1 MIRENLKDYNSTK
14 QSVITIGTFDGV
26 HIGHKKI
33 INQLTSISSK
43 NNLISILLSFFPHP
57 KMVLQNDK
65 ELKLINTIQE
75 KEGLLN
81 SLNLDYLIIKEF
93 TKEFSRLSA
102 LEFVRDILVNKL
114 NAKHIIIGYDH
125 HFGRN
130 RTANIEQLKEFGE
143 LYDFKVTEILA
154 QDIDDIAIS
163 STKIR
168 KALINGEI
176 TLANKFL
183 GYNFFFSGNV
193 VHGNNIGK
201 TISFPTANI
210 KIDAPY
216 KLVPKNGV
224 YIVKTT
230 IENQITFGMM
240 NIGYNPTFNGKQK
253 SIEIHFINFN
263 KNIYDKTLTIEM
275 ILRIRNE
282 IKFNTVD
289 DLKKQLE
296 QDKLSTLNYIK
307 SLNIWYQIKYD

>member
-1 MIRENLKDYNSTK
+1 LIRENLKDYNSTK
-14 QSVITIGTFDGV
+14 PSVITIGTFDGV

-33 INQLTSISSK
+33 INQITSISSK
-43 NNLISILLSFFPHP
+43 YNLISILLSFFPHP
-57 KMVLQNDK
+57 KMVLQNDN

-81 SLNLDYLIIKEF
+81 SLNLDYLIIKDF

-230 IENQITFGMM
+230 IDNQITFGMM

-307 SLNIWYQIKYD
+307 SLNI

>member
-1 MIRENLKDYNSTK
+1 LIRENLQDYNSTK
-14 QSVITIGTFDGV
+14 PSVITIGTFDGV
-26 HIGHKKI
+26 HIGHTKI
-33 INQLTSISSK
+33 INQLITISLK
-43 NNLISILLSFFPHP
+43 NNLTSILLSFFPHP
-57 KMVLQNDK
+57 KMVLQNDN

-93 TKEFSRLSA
+93 TKDFSRLSA

-176 TLANKFL
+176 KLANKFL
-183 GYNFFFSGNV
+183 GYNFFFNGDV

-210 KIDAPY
+210 KVDQPY
-216 KLVPKNGV
+216 KLIPKNGV
-224 YIVKTT
+224 YIVKT
-230 IENQITFGMM
+230 IIDNQTTFGMM
-240 NIGYNPTFNGKQK
+240 NIGYNPTFNRKQK
-253 SIEIHFINFN
+253 SIEIHFLNFN
-263 KNIYDKTLTIEM
+263 KNIYHKNLTIEM
-275 ILRIRNE
+275 IMRIRNE
-282 IKFNTVD
+282 IKFNSVE

-307 SLNIWYQIKYD
+307 SLNI

>member
-1 MIRENLKDYNSTK
+1 MIRENLQDYNSTK
-14 QSVITIGTFDGV
+14 PSVITIGTFDGV
-26 HIGHKKI
+26 HIGHTKI
-33 INQLTSISSK
+33 INQLITISLK
-43 NNLISILLSFFPHP
+43 NNLTSILLSFFPHP
-57 KMVLQNDK
+57 KMVLQNDN

-176 TLANKFL
+176 KLANKFL
-183 GYNFFFSGNV
+183 GYNFFFNGDV

-210 KIDAPY
+210 KVDQPY
-216 KLVPKNGV
+216 KLIPKNGV
-224 YIVKTT
+224 YIVKT
-230 IENQITFGMM
+230 IIDNQTTFGMM

-253 SIEIHFINFN
+253 SIEIHFLNFT
-263 KNIYDKTLTIEM
+263 KNIYHKNLTIEM
-275 ILRIRNE
+275 IMRIRNE
-282 IKFNTVD
+282 IKFNSVE

-307 SLNIWYQIKYD
+307 SLNI

>member
-1 MIRENLKDYNSTK
+1 MIRENLQDYNSTK
-14 QSVITIGTFDGV
+14 PSVITIGTFDGV
-26 HIGHKKI
+26 HIGHTKI
-33 INQLTSISSK
+33 INQLITISLK
-43 NNLISILLSFFPHP
+43 NNLTSILLSFFPHP
-57 KMVLQNDK
+57 KMVLQNDN

-176 TLANKFL
+176 KLANKFL
-183 GYNFFFSGNV
+183 GYNFFFSGDV
-193 VHGNNIGK
+193 IHGNNIGK

-210 KIDAPY
+210 KVDQPY
-216 KLVPKNGV
+216 KLIPKNGV
-224 YIVKTT
+224 YIVKT
-230 IENQITFGMM
+230 IIDNQTTFGMM

-253 SIEIHFINFN
+253 SIEIHFLNFT
-263 KNIYDKTLTIEM
+263 KNIYHKNLTIEM
-275 ILRIRNE
+275 IMRIRNE
-282 IKFNTVD
+282 IKFNSVE

-296 QDKLSTLNYIK
+296 QDKLSTLNHIK
-307 SLNIWYQIKYD
+307 RLNI

>member
-14 QSVITIGTFDGV
+14 PSVITIGTFDGV

-33 INQLTSISSK
+33 INQITSISSK

-57 KMVLQNDK
+57 KMVLQNDN

-81 SLNLDYLIIKEF
+81 SLNLDYLIIKDF

-230 IENQITFGMM
+230 IDNQITFGMM

-307 SLNIWYQIKYD
+307 SLNI

>member
-1 MIRENLKDYNSTK
+1 MIRENLQDYNSTK
-14 QSVITIGTFDGV
+14 PSVVTIGTFDGV
-26 HIGHKKI
+26 HIGHTKI
-33 INQLTSISSK
+33 INQLTTISLK
-43 NNLISILLSFFPHP
+43 NNLTSILLSFFPHP
-57 KMVLQNDK
+57 KMVLQNDN

-93 TKEFSRLSA
+93 TKDFSRLSA

-176 TLANKFL
+176 KLANKFL
-183 GYNFFFSGNV
+183 GYNFFFSGDV

-210 KIDAPY
+210 KVDQPY
-216 KLVPKNGV
+216 KLIPKNGV
-224 YIVKTT
+224 YIVKT
-230 IENQITFGMM
+230 IIDNQTTFGMM

-253 SIEIHFINFN
+253 SIEIHFLNFT
-263 KNIYDKTLTIEM
+263 KNIYHKNLTIEM
-275 ILRIRNE
+275 IMRIRNE
-282 IKFNTVD
+282 IKFNSVE

-307 SLNIWYQIKYD
+307 SLNI

>member
-230 IENQITFGMM
+230 IDNQITFGMM

-307 SLNIWYQIKYD
+307 SLNI

>member
-14 QSVITIGTFDGV
+14 PSVITIGTFDGV

-33 INQLTSISSK
+33 INQLTSISSQ

-57 KMVLQNDK
+57 KMVLQNDN

-230 IENQITFGMM
+230 IDNQITFGMM

-307 SLNIWYQIKYD
+307 SLNI

>member
-14 QSVITIGTFDGV
+14 PSVITIGTFDGV

-81 SLNLDYLIIKEF
+81 SLNLDYFIIKEF

-230 IENQITFGMM
+230 IDNQITFGMM

-307 SLNIWYQIKYD
+307 SLNI

>member
-14 QSVITIGTFDGV
+14 PSVITIGTFDGV

-57 KMVLQNDK
+57 KMVLQNDN

-81 SLNLDYLIIKEF
+81 SLNLDYLIIKKF

-176 TLANKFL
+176 RLANKFL
-183 GYNFFFSGNV
+183 GYNFFFSGDV

-210 KIDAPY
+210 KIDTPY

-224 YIVKTT
+224 YIVKT
-230 IENQITFGMM
+230 IIDNQITFGMM

-263 KNIYDKTLTIEM
+263 KNIYHKNLTIEM
-275 ILRIRNE
+275 ISRIRNE
-282 IKFNTVD
+282 IKFNTVE

-307 SLNIWYQIKYD
+307 SLNI

>member
-1 MIRENLKDYNSTK
+1 LIRENLKDYNSTK

-57 KMVLQNDK
+57 KMVLQNDN

-176 TLANKFL
+176 KLANKFL
-183 GYNFFFSGNV
+183 GYNFFFSGDV

-210 KIDAPY
+210 KVDQPY
-216 KLVPKNGV
+216 KLIPKNGV
-224 YIVKTT
+224 YIVKT
-230 IENQITFGMM
+230 IIDNQTTFGMM
-240 NIGYNPTFNGKQK
+240 NIGYNPTFDGKQK
-253 SIEIHFINFN
+253 SIEIHFLNFN
-263 KNIYDKTLTIEM
+263 KNIYHKNLTIEM
-275 ILRIRNE
+275 IMRIRNE
-282 IKFNTVD
+282 IRFNSVD
-289 DLKKQLE
+289 DLKKQLG
-296 QDKLSTLNYIK
+296 QDKLSTLNYIN
-307 SLNIWYQIKYD
+307 SLNI

>member
-1 MIRENLKDYNSTK
+1 MIRENLQDYNSTK
-14 QSVITIGTFDGV
+14 PSVVTIGTFDGV
-26 HIGHKKI
+26 HIGHTKI
-33 INQLTSISSK
+33 INQLTTISLK
-43 NNLISILLSFFPHP
+43 NNLTSILLSFFPHP
-57 KMVLQNDK
+57 KMVLQNDN

-176 TLANKFL
+176 KLANKFL
-183 GYNFFFSGNV
+183 GYNFFFSGDV

-210 KIDAPY
+210 KVDQPY
-216 KLVPKNGV
+216 KLIPKNGV
-224 YIVKTT
+224 YIVKT
-230 IENQITFGMM
+230 IIDNQTTFGMM
-240 NIGYNPTFNGKQK
+240 NIGYNPTFDGKQK
-253 SIEIHFINFN
+253 SIEIHFLNFN
-263 KNIYDKTLTIEM
+263 KNIYHKNLTIEM
-275 ILRIRNE
+275 IMRIRNE
-282 IKFNTVD
+282 IKFNSVE

-307 SLNIWYQIKYD
+307 SLNI

>member
-1 MIRENLKDYNSTK
+1 MIRENLQDYNSTK
-14 QSVITIGTFDGV
+14 PSVITIGTFDGV
-26 HIGHKKI
+26 HIGHTKI
-33 INQLTSISSK
+33 INQLTTISLK
-43 NNLISILLSFFPHP
+43 NNLTSILLSFFPHP
-57 KMVLQNDK
+57 KMVLQNDN

-176 TLANKFL
+176 KLANKFL
-183 GYNFFFSGNV
+183 GYNFFFSGDV

-210 KIDAPY
+210 KVDQPY
-216 KLVPKNGV
+216 KLIPKNGV
-224 YIVKTT
+224 YIVKT
-230 IENQITFGMM
+230 IIDNQTTFGMM

-253 SIEIHFINFN
+253 SIEIHFLNFT
-263 KNIYDKTLTIEM
+263 KNIYHKNLTIEM
-275 ILRIRNE
+275 IMRIRNE
-282 IKFNTVD
+282 IKFNSVE

-307 SLNIWYQIKYD
+307 SLNI

>member
-1 MIRENLKDYNSTK
+1 LIRENLKDYNSTK
-14 QSVITIGTFDGV
+14 PSVLTIGTFDGV
-26 HIGHKKI
+26 HVGHKKI
-33 INQLTSISSK
+33 INQLTTISSE

-57 KMVLQNDK
+57 KMVLQNDN

-81 SLNLDYLIIKEF
+81 SLNLDYLIIKKF

-176 TLANKFL
+176 RLANKFL
-183 GYNFFFSGNV
+183 GYNFFFSGDV

-224 YIVKTT
+224 YIVKT
-230 IENQITFGMM
+230 IIDNQITFGMM

-263 KNIYDKTLTIEM
+263 KNIYHKNLTIEM
-275 ILRIRNE
+275 ISRIRNE
-282 IKFNTVD
+282 IKFNTVE

-307 SLNIWYQIKYD
+307 SLNI

>member
-176 TLANKFL
+176 ILANKFL

-210 KIDAPY
+210 KIDASY

-230 IENQITFGMM
+230 IDNQITFGMM

-307 SLNIWYQIKYD
+307 SLNI

>member
-1 MIRENLKDYNSTK
+1 MIRENLQDYNSTK
-14 QSVITIGTFDGV
+14 PSVVTIGTFDGV
-26 HIGHKKI
+26 HIGHTKI
-33 INQLTSISSK
+33 INQLTTISLK
-43 NNLISILLSFFPHP
+43 NNLKSILLSFFPHP
-57 KMVLQNDK
+57 KMVLQNDN

-81 SLNLDYLIIKEF
+81 GLNLDYLIIKEF

-176 TLANKFL
+176 KLANKFL
-183 GYNFFFSGNV
+183 GYNFFFSGDV

-210 KIDAPY
+210 KVDQPY
-216 KLVPKNGV
+216 KLIPKNGV
-224 YIVKTT
+224 YIVKT
-230 IENQITFGMM
+230 IIDNQTTFGMM
-240 NIGYNPTFNGKQK
+240 NIGYNPTFDGKQK
-253 SIEIHFINFN
+253 SIEIHFLNFN
-263 KNIYDKTLTIEM
+263 KNIYHKNLTIEM
-275 ILRIRNE
+275 IMRIRNE
-282 IKFNTVD
+282 IRFNSVD
-289 DLKKQLE
+289 DLKKQLG
-296 QDKLSTLNYIK
+296 QDKLSTLNYIN
-307 SLNIWYQIKYD
+307 SLNI

>member
-1 MIRENLKDYNSTK
+1 MIRENLQDYNSTK
-14 QSVITIGTFDGV
+14 PSVITIGTFDGV
-26 HIGHKKI
+26 HIGHTKI
-33 INQLTSISSK
+33 INQLTTISLK
-43 NNLISILLSFFPHP
+43 NNLTSILLSFFPHP
-57 KMVLQNDK
+57 KMVLQNDN

-176 TLANKFL
+176 KLANKFL
-183 GYNFFFSGNV
+183 GYNFFFSGDV

-210 KIDAPY
+210 KVNQPY
-216 KLVPKNGV
+216 KLIPKNGV
-224 YIVKTT
+224 YIVKT
-230 IENQITFGMM
+230 IIDNQTTFGMM

-253 SIEIHFINFN
+253 SIEIHFLNFT
-263 KNIYDKTLTIEM
+263 KNIYHKNLTIEM
-275 ILRIRNE
+275 IMRIRNE
-282 IKFNTVD
+282 IKFNSVE

-307 SLNIWYQIKYD
+307 SLNI

>member
-1 MIRENLKDYNSTK
+1 MIRENLQDYNSTK
-14 QSVITIGTFDGV
+14 PSVITIGTFDGV
-26 HIGHKKI
+26 HIGHTKI
-33 INQLTSISSK
+33 INQLITISLK
-43 NNLISILLSFFPHP
+43 NNLTSILLSFFPHH
-57 KMVLQNDK
+57 KMVLQNDN

-176 TLANKFL
+176 KLANKFL
-183 GYNFFFSGNV
+183 GYNFFFNGDV

-210 KIDAPY
+210 KVDQPY
-216 KLVPKNGV
+216 KLIPKNGV
-224 YIVKTT
+224 YIVKT
-230 IENQITFGMM
+230 IIDNQTTFGMM
-240 NIGYNPTFNGKQK
+240 NIGYNPTFNRKQK
-253 SIEIHFINFN
+253 SIEIHFLNFN
-263 KNIYDKTLTIEM
+263 KNIYHKNLTIEM
-275 ILRIRNE
+275 IMRIRNE
-282 IKFNTVD
+282 IKFNSVE

-307 SLNIWYQIKYD
+307 SLNI

>member
-1 MIRENLKDYNSTK
+1 LIRENLKDYNSTK

-210 KIDAPY
+210 KINTPY

-224 YIVKTT
+224 YIVKT
-230 IENQITFGMM
+230 IIDKQITFGMM

-263 KNIYDKTLTIEM
+263 KNIYNKNLIIEM

-282 IKFNTVD
+282 IKFNTVV

-307 SLNIWYQIKYD
+307 SLNI

>member
-14 QSVITIGTFDGV
+14 PSVITIGTFDGV

-33 INQLTSISSK
+33 INQITSISSK
-43 NNLISILLSFFPHP
+43 YNLISILLSFFPHP
-57 KMVLQNDK
+57 KMVLQNDN

-81 SLNLDYLIIKEF
+81 SLNLDYLIIKDF

-230 IENQITFGMM
+230 IDNQITFGMM

-307 SLNIWYQIKYD
+307 SLNI

>member
-14 QSVITIGTFDGV
+14 PSVITIGTFDGV

-57 KMVLQNDK
+57 KMVLQNDN
-65 ELKLINTIQE
+65 EIKLINTIQE
-75 KEGLLN
+75 KESLLN

-176 TLANKFL
+176 RLANKFL
-183 GYNFFFSGNV
+183 GYNFFFSGDV
-193 VHGNNIGK
+193 IHGNNIGK

-210 KIDAPY
+210 KIDTPY

-224 YIVKTT
+224 YIVKT
-230 IENQITFGMM
+230 IIDNQITFGMM

-263 KNIYDKTLTIEM
+263 KNIYHKNLTIEM
-275 ILRIRNE
+275 ISRIRNE
-282 IKFNTVD
+282 IKFNTVE

-307 SLNIWYQIKYD
+307 SLNI

>member
-1 MIRENLKDYNSTK
+1 M
-14 QSVITIGTFDGV
+14 ITIGTFDGV

-168 KALINGEI
+168 KSLINGEI
-176 TLANKFL
+176 RLANKFL

-224 YIVKTT
+224 YIVKT
-230 IENQITFGMM
+230 IIDNQITFGMM

-253 SIEIHFINFN
+253 SIEIHFMNFN

-282 IKFNTVD
+282 IKFNSVD

-307 SLNIWYQIKYD
+307 SLNI

>member
-14 QSVITIGTFDGV
+14 PSVITIGTFDGV

-57 KMVLQNDK
+57 KMVLQNDN

-210 KIDAPY
+210 KIDTPY

-224 YIVKTT
+224 YIVKT
-230 IENQITFGMM
+230 IIDNQITFGMM

-307 SLNIWYQIKYD
+307 SLNI

>member
-14 QSVITIGTFDGV
+14 PSVITIGTFDGV

-33 INQLTSISSK
+33 INQITSISSK

-57 KMVLQNDK
+57 KMVLQNDN

-193 VHGNNIGK
+193 LHGNNIGK

-230 IENQITFGMM
+230 IDNQITFGMM

-307 SLNIWYQIKYD
+307 SLNI

>member
-43 NNLISILLSFFPHP
+43 NNLISVLLSFFPHP

-230 IENQITFGMM
+230 IDNQITFGMM

-307 SLNIWYQIKYD
+307 SLNI

>member
-1 MIRENLKDYNSTK
+1 MIRENLQDYNSTK
-14 QSVITIGTFDGV
+14 PSVITIGTFDGV
-26 HIGHKKI
+26 HIGHTKI
-33 INQLTSISSK
+33 INQLTTISLK

-57 KMVLQNDK
+57 KMVLQNDN

-176 TLANKFL
+176 KLANKFL
-183 GYNFFFSGNV
+183 GYNFFFSGDV

-210 KIDAPY
+210 KVNQPY
-216 KLVPKNGV
+216 KLIPKNGV
-224 YIVKTT
+224 YIVKT
-230 IENQITFGMM
+230 IIDNQTTFGMM
-240 NIGYNPTFNGKQK
+240 NIGYNPTFDGKQK
-253 SIEIHFINFN
+253 SIEIHFLNFN
-263 KNIYDKTLTIEM
+263 KNIYHKNLTIEM
-275 ILRIRNE
+275 IMRIRNE
-282 IKFNTVD
+282 IRFNSVD
-289 DLKKQLE
+289 DLKKQLG
-296 QDKLSTLNYIK
+296 QDKLSTLNYIN
-307 SLNIWYQIKYD
+307 SLNI